1 MLFAVTDIET
11 TGGHASSNGIT
22 EVGVVIYDGEQVVQ
36 RFETL
41 VNPHQSIPYY
51 IQKLTGITDEMVQ
64 LAPSF
69 NEIASELFEL
79 LQGKVFVAHNVNFDY
94 SFLHHQFATA
104 GYQLHCSKLCTVRY
118 ARKVAPRLASYSLGK
133 LCAHFDIPIQNR
145 HRAGGDAAATAEL
158 LQLLMKKDVNNHLYT
173 MLKRQSRDQMLP
185 MNLDKEQIDT
195 LPLTPGVYYFHDAK
209 DKVVYVGKAKMLKKR
224 VVSHFSG
231 NRPSL
236 QRQEFLRN
244 IHRISYQQCGT
255 ELMASVLETIEIKRL
270 WPKFNRAIKGFE
282 AGYGLY
288 LFEDGKG
295 FFRLAV
301 DRKHKTLQPIQIF
314 YSRMEAMAELKRLA
328 KEFSLC
334 HKLCFIDRSP
344 EEACSNETCSG
355 ACRQKEKVTDYN
367 QRVLKAIEQLKEELP
382 SYTIRERSYFNNSD
396 ACILMENGKFY
407 GMGYVPVDFDLNDTS
422 TLKNHLQQ
430 YPEYQFV
437 RSLINRYAVEQPET
451 VNWLSS

>member
-11 TGGHASSNGIT
+11 TGGHASTNGIT

-69 NEIASELFEL
+69 EEIAPELFEL

-94 SFLHHQFATA
+94 SFLHHQFASH
-104 GYQLHCSKLCTVRY
+104 GYHLQCPKLCTVRY
-118 ARKVAPRLASYSLGK
+118 ARKVSPKLASYSLGK
-133 LCAHFDIPIQNR
+133 LCAHFEIPIQNR

-158 LQLLMKKDVNNHLYT
+158 LRLLLKKDVNNHLFT
-173 MLKRQSRDQMLP
+173 MLKRQSKDQMLP
-185 MNLDKEQIDT
+185 MNLDKEQIDS

-288 LFEDGKG
+288 LFEDGNG
-295 FFRLAV
+295 YMRLAI
-301 DRKHKTLQPIQIF
+301 DRKHKNLQALQIF
-314 YSRMEAMAELKRLA
+314 YSRMEAMSELKRIA
-328 KEFSLC
+328 RDFSLC
-334 HKLCFIDRSP
+334 HKLCFIDRSHD
-344 EEACSNETCSG
+344 EACSNETCNG
-355 ACRQKEKVTDYN
+355 ACRQQEKPVTYN
-367 QRVLKAIEQLKEELP
+367 ERVVNAVNQLKQELP

-407 GMGYVPVDFDLNDTS
+407 GMGYVPVDFDVSDAGA
-422 TLKNHLQQ
+422 LKDHLQQ

-437 RSLINRYAVEQPET
+437 RSLINRYAIEQPES
-451 VNWLSS
+451 VKWM

>member
-11 TGGHASSNGIT
+11 TGGHASAHGIT
-22 EVGVVIYDGEQVVQ
+22 EIGIIIHDGEQVLE

-69 NEIASELFEL
+69 EEIAPRVYEL
-79 LQGKVFVAHNVNFDY
+79 LQDKVFVAHNVNFDF
-94 SFLHHQFATA
+94 SFIHHHLSVL
-104 GYQLHCSKLCTVRY
+104 GYQLHCPKLCTVRY
-118 ARKVAPRLASYSLGK
+118 ARKVTPKLSSYSLGK
-133 LCAHFDIPIQNR
+133 LCAHFEIPVYNR

-158 LQLLMKKDVNNHLYT
+158 LQLLRKKDVNNHLFT

-185 MNLDKEQIDT
+185 MNLDREQIDT

-209 DKVVYVGKAKMLKKR
+209 DKIVYVGKAKMLKKR

-231 NRPSL
+231 NRPGL

-255 ELMASVLETIEIKRL
+255 ELMASVLEAVEIKRL
-270 WPKFNRAIKGFE
+270 WPKYNRAIKGFE
-282 AGYGLY
+282 AGYGFY
-288 LFEDGKG
+288 LFEDGNG
-295 FFRLAV
+295 FLRLV
-301 DRKHKTLQPIQIF
+301 VERKHKTLQPIQVF
-314 YSRMEAMAELKRLA
+314 YSKMEAMAELKRLA
-328 KEFSLC
+328 REFELC
-334 HKLCFIDRSP
+334 YKLCFIDRS
-344 EEACSNETCSG
+344 ADAVCSNEHCKG
-355 ACRQKEKVTDYN
+355 ACREEEAAADYN
-367 QRVLKAIEQLKEELP
+367 HRVQKALEQVKDQSP
-382 SYTIRERSYFNNSD
+382 SYIIKERSYFNNSD

-407 GMGYVPVDFDLNDTS
+407 GMGYIPADADWTDTS

-437 RSLINRYAVEQPET
+437 RSLINRYAILQPET
-451 VNWLSS
+451 VNWL

>member
-1 MLFAVTDIET
+1 MLFAIVDIET

-22 EVGVVIYDGEQVVQ
+22 EIGVVIYDGEKVIQ
-36 RFETL
+36 RYETL

-69 NEIASELFEL
+69 SEIAPELFEL
-79 LQGKVFVAHNVNFDY
+79 LQGKIFVAHNVNFDY
-94 SFLHHQFATA
+94 SFLHHQFNVL
-104 GYQLHCSKLCTVRY
+104 GYQLHCPKLCTVRY
-118 ARKVAPRLASYSLGK
+118 ARKVSPKLASYSLGK
-133 LCAHFDIPIQNR
+133 LCAHFQIPVQNR
-145 HRAGGDAAATAEL
+145 HRAGGDANATALL
-158 LQLLMKKDVNNHLYT
+158 LQLLLKKDVNNHIHT
-173 MLKRQSRDQMLP
+173 MLKRQSREQMLP
-185 MNLDKEQIDT
+185 MNMGREQIEQ

-231 NRPSL
+231 NKPSQ

-255 ELMASVLETIEIKRL
+255 ELMAAVLETIEIKRL
-270 WPKFNRAIKGFE
+270 WPRFNRAIKGFE

-295 FFRLAV
+295 FLRIAV
-301 DRKHKTLQPIQIF
+301 DRKHKTLQPLQIY
-314 YSRMEAMAELKRLA
+314 YSRMEAMAELKRWA
-328 KEFSLC
+328 KEFELC
-334 HKLCFIDRSP
+334 YQLCFIDRSGN
-344 EEACSNETCSG
+344 EKCSNEY
-355 ACRQKEKVTDYN
+355 CRGVCNGKETTVTYN
-367 QRVLKAIEQLKEELP
+367 ERVLNAIAQIKTGIP
-382 SYTIRERSYFNNSD
+382 SFTIREPSYFNSTD

-407 GMGYVPVDFDLNDTS
+407 GMGYIPVDFDAGNS
-422 TLKNHLQQ
+422 SELKEHLQQ

-437 RSLINRYAVEQPET
+437 RSMIQRYAIEQPQT
-451 VNWLSS
+451 VTLLP

>member
-22 EVGVVIYDGEQVVQ
+22 EVGVVIYDGEQVIQ

-41 VNPHQSIPYY
+41 VNPHQPIPYY

-69 NEIASELFEL
+69 EEIAAELFDL

-94 SFLHHQFATA
+94 SFLHHQFSTI
-104 GYQLHCSKLCTVRY
+104 GYHLHCPKLCTVRY
-118 ARKVAPRLASYSLGK
+118 ARKVTPKLASYSLGK
-133 LCAHFDIPIQNR
+133 LCAHFEIPLHNR
-145 HRAGGDAAATAEL
+145 HRAGGDAEATAQL
-158 LQLLMKKDVNNHLYT
+158 LQLLRKKDVNNHLFT
-173 MLKRQSRDQMLP
+173 MLKRQSKEQMLP
-185 MNLDKEQIDT
+185 MNLDREQIDG

-231 NRPSL
+231 NKPSL

-255 ELMASVLETIEIKRL
+255 ELMAAVLETIEIKRL

-282 AGYGLY
+282 ADYGLY

-295 FFRLAV
+295 FLRLAV
-301 DRKHKTLQPIQIF
+301 DRKHKTLQPVQIF

-334 HKLCFIDRSP
+334 HKLCFIDRSDY
-344 EEACSNETCSG
+344 EQCSNENCSG
-355 ACRQKEKVTDYN
+355 ACRGEEAAAEYN
-367 QRVLKAIEQLKEELP
+367 ERVGNAVLHLKTELP
-382 SYTIRERSYFNNSD
+382 SFTIRERSYFNNTD
-396 ACILMENGKFY
+396 VCILMENGKFY
-407 GMGYVPVDFDLNDTS
+407 GMGYVPVDFDSCNAIAV
-422 TLKNHLQQ
+422 KEHLQQ

-437 RSLINRYAVEQPET
+437 RSMIQRYAIEQPNVVT
-451 VNWLSS
+451 WLQ